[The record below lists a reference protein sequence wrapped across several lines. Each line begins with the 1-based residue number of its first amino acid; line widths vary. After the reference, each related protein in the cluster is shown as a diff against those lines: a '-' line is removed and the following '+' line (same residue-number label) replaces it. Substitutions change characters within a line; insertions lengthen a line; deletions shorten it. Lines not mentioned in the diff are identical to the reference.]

1 MTRYVQMLWT
11 LSIISLWPCDLFK
24 LPVDFINMQLGH
36 MVTHLDN
43 GQHLHSSYMYTVIW
57 LVNNDL
63 SEVSVQIHSVTGIIE
78 SEPSENS
85 YNRNVWE
92 KIKTLGFWFSYQNTP
107 YETLIS
113 PNLNCDLVTS
123 FQSLNLN
130 LNSAVFKYVALLYKG
145 KVVIANQFLY
155 QNTPY
160 GTLMSPNLNCGLAT
174 QLSLINLNLKS
185 AISKYVAFQLKG
197 KTKPISISKHTLM
210 EPHLTQHELW
220 PCDPIII
227 FKSQFKVCHFQICY
241 IAAKSKRDNYKPIS
255 ILQHTLWD
263 PCVTQFEMQLFD
275 PIITFKCWFKVCH
288 IFHYIVIQGKVI

>member
-78 SEPSENS
+78 SEPSEHS

-92 KIKTLGFWFSYQNTP
+92 KIKTLGFWFLYQNTP

-123 FQSLNLN
+123 LQSLNLN
-130 LNSAVFKYVALLYKG
+130 LYSAVFKYVALLYKG

-197 KTKPISISKHTLM
+197 KTVIAN
-210 EPHLTQHELW
+210 
-220 PCDPIII
+220 
-227 FKSQFKVCHFQICY
+227 QFLYQ
-241 IAAKSKRDNYKPIS
+241 NTP
-255 ILQHTLWD
+255 
-263 PCVTQFEMQLFD
+263 
-275 PIITFKCWFKVCH
+275 
-288 IFHYIVIQGKVI
+288 

>member
-1 MTRYVQMLWT
+1 MIWVKY
-11 LSIISLWPCDLFK
+11 LSKYILLLGLLKVS
-24 LPVDFINMQLGH
+24 PVNIL
-36 MVTHLDN
+36 
-43 GQHLHSSYMYTVIW
+43 
-57 LVNNDL
+57 
-63 SEVSVQIHSVTGIIE
+63 IIE
-78 SEPSENS
+78 M
-85 YNRNVWE
+85 YGK

-123 FQSLNLN
+123 LQSLNLN

-197 KTKPISISKHTLM
+197 KTVIANQFLYQNKP
-210 EPHLTQHELW
+210 
-220 PCDPIII
+220 
-227 FKSQFKVCHFQICY
+227 
-241 IAAKSKRDNYKPIS
+241 
-255 ILQHTLWD
+255 
-263 PCVTQFEMQLFD
+263 
-275 PIITFKCWFKVCH
+275 
-288 IFHYIVIQGKVI
+288 

>member
-1 MTRYVQMLWT
+1 MTHLTHLQLDTLWSRLIMTRYVQMLWT

-43 GQHLHSSYMYTVIW
+43 GQHLHLSYMYTVIW

-123 FQSLNLN
+123 L
-130 LNSAVFKYVALLYKG
+130 V
-145 KVVIANQFLY
+145 
-155 QNTPY
+155 
-160 GTLMSPNLNCGLAT
+160 
-174 QLSLINLNLKS
+174 
-185 AISKYVAFQLKG
+185 
-197 KTKPISISKHTLM
+197 
-210 EPHLTQHELW
+210 
-220 PCDPIII
+220 
-227 FKSQFKVCHFQICY
+227 FKSQFKLCCFQICC
-241 IAAKSKRDNYKPIS
+241 
-255 ILQHTLWD
+255 T
-263 PCVTQFEMQLFD
+263 
-275 PIITFKCWFKVCH
+275 
-288 IFHYIVIQGKVI
+288 VI

>member
-1 MTRYVQMLWT
+1 
-11 LSIISLWPCDLFK
+11 
-24 LPVDFINMQLGH
+24 MQLGH

-78 SEPSENS
+78 NS

-123 FQSLNLN
+123 LQSLNLN

-160 GTLMSPNLNCGLAT
+160 GTLISPNLNCGLAT

-185 AISKYVAFQLKG
+185 VISQYVAFQLKG
-197 KTKPISISKHTLM
+197 KTVIAN
-210 EPHLTQHELW
+210 
-220 PCDPIII
+220 
-227 FKSQFKVCHFQICY
+227 QFLYQ
-241 IAAKSKRDNYKPIS
+241 NTP
-255 ILQHTLWD
+255 
-263 PCVTQFEMQLFD
+263 
-275 PIITFKCWFKVCH
+275 
-288 IFHYIVIQGKVI
+288 

>member
-1 MTRYVQMLWT
+1 MTRDVQMLWA

-24 LPVDFINMQLGH
+24 LPVNFINMQLGH

-92 KIKTLGFWFSYQNTP
+92 KIKTSLGFRFSYQNTP

-123 FQSLNLN
+123 LPSSNLN
-130 LNSAVFKYVALLYKG
+130 LNSSVFKYVALLYKR
-145 KVVIANQFLY
+145 KVVIVNQFLY

-160 GTLMSPNLNCGLAT
+160 GTLMLPNLNCGLAT
-174 QLSLINLNLKS
+174 QLSLINLNLNS
-185 AISKYVAFQLKG
+185 AIFKYVAFQLKG
-197 KTKPISISKHTLM
+197 KTVIAN
-210 EPHLTQHELW
+210 
-220 PCDPIII
+220 
-227 FKSQFKVCHFQICY
+227 QFLYQ
-241 IAAKSKRDNYKPIS
+241 NTP
-255 ILQHTLWD
+255 
-263 PCVTQFEMQLFD
+263 
-275 PIITFKCWFKVCH
+275 
-288 IFHYIVIQGKVI
+288 